1 MEIITKLSVSLTR
14 DNDTVYARAKQN
26 DIGRGIEVTL
36 VENSTVYQLLD
47 TDEVNVYVAKPD
59 GNVVYNPCTVLD
71 GKAVV
76 ELTQQMLAK
85 DGCAKCEIEVK
96 RDGNRI
102 SNPAFALII
111 YPENISDDAI
121 LSTNEVGVLEQWY
134 LDQIAAMSPVKYT
147 AQALTD
153 EQKAQ
158 ARENIGA
165 AAVGESGGSGGSVT
179 VDAALS
185 ETSTNPVQN
194 KVVTAELN
202 KKAAKSGYTAG
213 KNVVTDADGN
223 LATEDKPTALK
234 NPSALTIKQGDTE
247 VSYDGSDPLTVEIP
261 SGAVGTPGADGK
273 SAYQYAVD
281 GGYTGTE
288 TEFAAKLAAELP
300 DALPNPYALTIN
312 GTSYDGS
319 NAVNVTVTGE
329 SGGNGWSKVAE
340 FEYNLND
347 ELIVDSFTAENKY
360 LHFTATHGLAVGDYL
375 LIRNPYIIKTSKC
388 GYTTVTDII
397 DENTV
402 VCDSITNTSDFS
414 GNFIVEKSAGR
425 VLFRYDGL
433 ITKPFARMRISGKTI
448 FLLNKNWTYSTYY
461 QNYGADCLKG
471 ESDNK
476 ITSGNSIVA
485 VKGLPYCG
493 QVAVNS
499 EFYNT
504 KGYVMEEAGIYG
516 VTYTRNYSP
525 IPEKHVFT
533 PQLVF
538 NGLRIIVE
546 EADEWDIP

>member
-194 KVVTAELN
+194 KVVTAELT
-202 KKAAKSGYTAG
+202 KKAAKSGYIAG

-234 NPSALTIKQGDTE
+234 NPQKLTFTGSVTAE
-247 VSYDGSDPLTVEIP
+247 YDGS
-261 SGAVGTPGADGK
+261 GAVTVTIPESSDGK
-273 SAYQYAVD
+273 SAYQYAVE

-288 TEFAAKLAAELP
+288 EEFAAKLAQE
-300 DALPNPYALTIN
+300 
-312 GTSYDGS
+312 
-319 NAVNVTVTGE
+319 
-329 SGGNGWSKVAE
+329 
-340 FEYNLND
+340 
-347 ELIVDSFTAENKY
+347 
-360 LHFTATHGLAVGDYL
+360 
-375 LIRNPYIIKTSKC
+375 
-388 GYTTVTDII
+388 
-397 DENTV
+397 
-402 VCDSITNTSDFS
+402 
-414 GNFIVEKSAGR
+414 
-425 VLFRYDGL
+425 
-433 ITKPFARMRISGKTI
+433 
-448 FLLNKNWTYSTYY
+448 TYSKNQIDAIMGSYI
-461 QNYGADCLKG
+461 NDINA
-471 ESDNK
+471 
-476 ITSGNSIVA
+476 
-485 VKGLPYCG
+485 
-493 QVAVNS
+493 
-499 EFYNT
+499 
-504 KGYVMEEAGIYG
+504 
-516 VTYTRNYSP
+516 
-525 IPEKHVFT
+525 
-533 PQLVF
+533 LV
-538 NGLRIIVE
+538 GGDV
-546 EADEWDIP
+546 